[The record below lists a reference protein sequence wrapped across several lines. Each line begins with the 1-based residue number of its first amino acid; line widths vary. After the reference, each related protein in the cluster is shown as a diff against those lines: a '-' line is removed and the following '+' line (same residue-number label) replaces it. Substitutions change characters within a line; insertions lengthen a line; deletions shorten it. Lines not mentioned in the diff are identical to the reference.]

1 MAETKEEYYLADIE
15 KDSGVYKQTYTETTE
30 VISESVETSSHAV
43 LESGAS
49 GSFDEQ
55 GNKTHIVSP
64 AERSLVRKL
73 DFIYVMP
80 CITVLNFL
88 QFFDKSALNYSA
100 VLGIAADTGLHG
112 QQFSW
117 LGSIFYLGYLVYQP
131 INAYFLQRVPL
142 AKYLGTLISL
152 WGAVLA
158 LTSLG
163 KNFSQLAALR
173 FLLGFFEAGVY
184 PCCIMLISIMYRRT
198 EQAGRIGALYIC
210 NGIAMAIG
218 GLISYGIGHM
228 VNVGGKAPWQWIMII
243 LGCATTLFGVIF
255 FVCLIDNPTSR
266 FLRLTPEQEDAVKAR
281 TLDNAVV
288 YSKEIKKSH
297 ILESLGEARFWLF
310 CFASLLINLQ
320 NGALTTFNSIITVS
334 FGFSSLNAI
343 LLSIPSGV
351 IDCIYIVAAVYINK
365 RWGHT
370 LLTCAALLGFS
381 TLGLILLISIP
392 SGPPKLAGLYL
403 CWAYAAAYVM
413 LLTSV
418 ANNVAGYTKKVF
430 YSTGI
435 MIFYTIGN
443 FAGPQMMLARQAP
456 RYLGGMLGYMAANVI
471 CMVLLVIARHLMI
484 KSNRERLA
492 NPSNAV
498 IDINDDLTDREN
510 PHYIYRV

>member
-1 MAETKEEYYLADIE
+1 MASA
-15 KDSGVYKQTYTETTE
+15 TT
-30 VISESVETSSHAV
+30 
-43 LESGAS
+43 

-55 GNKTHIVSP
+55 GNKAHTVSA
-64 AERSLVRKL
+64 AERALVRKL

-80 CITVLNFL
+80 CIAVLNFL
-88 QFFDKSALNYSA
+88 QFFDKSALNYSS
-100 VLGIAADTGLHG
+100 VLGIIVDTGLHG

-117 LGSIFYLGYLVYQP
+117 LGSIFYLGYLLYQP
-131 INAYFLQRVPL
+131 INAYLLQRVPL
-142 AKYLGTLISL
+142 AKYLGTLICF

-198 EQAGRIGALYIC
+198 EQAGRIGAVYIC
-210 NGIAMAIG
+210 NGIAMAVG

-243 LGCATTLFGVIF
+243 LGCITTLFGVVF
-255 FVCLIDNPTSR
+255 FVCLVDSPTSR
-266 FLRLTPEQEDAVKAR
+266 FLRLTPEQEDIVKAR

-288 YSKEIKKSH
+288 YTKEIKKAH
-297 ILESLGEARFWLF
+297 IIESLKEPRFWLLA
-310 CFASLLINLQ
+310 FASLLINLQ

-351 IDCIYIVAAVYINK
+351 IDCIYIAGAVYIN
-365 RWGHT
+365 RRYGHT
-370 LLTCAALLGFS
+370 LLTCAGLLTMS
-381 TLGLILLISIP
+381 TIGLILLVSIP

-413 LLTSV
+413 LLTSI
-418 ANNVAGYTKKVF
+418 ANNVAGYTKKIF
-430 YSTGI
+430 YSSGI
-435 MIFYTIGN
+435 MVFYTIGN
-443 FAGPQMMLARQAP
+443 FAGPQMMVAKQAP
-456 RYLGGMLGYMAANVI
+456 RYLGGMIGYMAANVI
-471 CMVLLVIARHLMI
+471 CICLLLIARHLMI

-492 NPSNAV
+492 NPSAAV
-498 IDINDDLTDREN
+498 VDINDDLTDREN
-510 PHYIYRV
+510 PHYIYRI